1 MLLYGL
7 ADAPDLVLV
16 MLHHFE
22 GLAVLSSEL
31 CVSCGHPRHAI
42 MQKPSAASC
51 FWTSLTTETTEIP
64 IDSMLGNKVC
74 PSWVSSQ

>member
-1 MLLYGL
+1 MLLYRL

-31 CVSCGHPRHAI
+31 CVSCGHPRHA
-42 MQKPSAASC
+42 K
-51 FWTSLTTETTEIP
+51 TSSSILLLDIP
-64 IDSMLGNKVC
+64 HHGDYRD
-74 PSWVSSQ
+74 PH